1 MIRPA
6 RPEDAPAIARVHVT
20 SWHETYPG
28 LVPGWEI
35 AARTYADRLALW
47 TRALGKPS
55 PGTAAFV
62 AESNGA
68 VVGFS
73 LAGPQRTAA
82 LRDLGH
88 TGEVRSLYVLRAA
101 QGRGLGRGL
110 MSAMLDGL
118 AERGHGSAALWVVTA
133 NPAARFYERLGGGR
147 VMEGSGAPGGVA
159 ETAYAF
165 YTGVDTG
172 VGG

>member
-35 AARTYADRLALW
+35 AARTYEDRLALW
-47 TRALGKPS
+47 SGVLAKPA
-55 PGTAAFV
+55 PETEVFV
-62 AESNGA
+62 MKEDGA
-68 VVGFS
+68 VVGFGM
-73 LAGPQRTAA
+73 AGPQRTEA

-88 TGEVRSLYVLRAA
+88 TGEVWSLYVLRAA
-101 QGRGLGRGL
+101 QGRGTGHAL
-110 MSAMLDGL
+110 MKAMFGAL
-118 AERGHGSAALWVVTA
+118 ADAGHRSAALWVVTT
-133 NPAARFYERLGGGR
+133 NPATRFYERLGG
-147 VMEGSGAPGGVA
+147 VHVAEGCDAPGGVA

-165 YTGVDTG
+165 DTGVDG
-172 VGG
+172 